1 MDESPT
7 SICSIENSSNVPCI
21 IYTCMVSR
29 EQEDEFEILNLIT
42 LYQIHY
48 PSPRP
53 GSRVL
58 PPNNNDLHFSEEFSS
73 ISDFD
78 QKMGRRKNQRC
89 VFVSHL
95 HHRSGRGATC
105 VVAVLLADELGPQ
118 SRI

>member
-1 MDESPT
+1 MHGEQGAGGRIRNTKLDNFVP
-7 SICSIENSSNVPCI
+7 NSLPQPQARQQV
-21 IYTCMVSR
+21 
-29 EQEDEFEILNLIT
+29 L
-42 LYQIHY
+42 
-48 PSPRP
+48 
-53 GSRVL
+53 L